1 MKKLLT
7 PFSFLFKCQSS
18 KMADVQPIDVDEVD
32 EETRRQG
39 LMECSELLRMARRV
53 LTIVDTNERLEAMS
67 TVTVMFE
74 CVAEDES
81 GPDGGWNGGVT
92 DGILDELRAATPNRE
107 GEAIDR
113 LVQFLEEVLE

>member
-1 MKKLLT
+1 
-7 PFSFLFKCQSS
+7 
-18 KMADVQPIDVDEVD
+18 MADVQPIDVDEVD

-53 LTIVDTNERLEAMS
+53 LTIVDANERLEAMS

-81 GPDGGWNGGVT
+81 GPDGGWNRGVT

-107 GEAIDR
+107 GKAIDR
-113 LVQFLEEVLE
+113 PVLFL